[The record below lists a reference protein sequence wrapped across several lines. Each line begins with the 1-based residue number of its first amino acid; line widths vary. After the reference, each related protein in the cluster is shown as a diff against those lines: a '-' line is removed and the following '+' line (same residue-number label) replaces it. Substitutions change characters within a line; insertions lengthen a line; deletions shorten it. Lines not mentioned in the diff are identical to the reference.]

1 MTEDQFW
8 ELIARSREHGS
19 DSADQAVKLASLLSS
34 LPPREIL
41 AFEHLFFA
49 KRAESYRWDLWGVVT
64 LVQGGFCSD
73 DSFEDF
79 RLWLICQGRQA
90 YENALANPETV
101 LDLFDRESVARKHSY
116 VPSFMSYECLGAVA
130 YEAYESVTGKPLSI
144 MDTLVGKTWPTQPQ
158 GEPWQMKDLMSMF
171 PSVARRY
178 YA

>member
-8 ELIARSREHGS
+8 ELIASSQEHGS
-19 DSADQAVKLASLLSS
+19 DSAAQEATLASLLSK
-34 LPPREIL
+34 LPPQEIL

-49 KRAESYRWDLWGVVT
+49 KRTESYRWDLWGVAT
-64 LVQGGFCSD
+64 LVHGGFCSD

-101 LDLFDRESVARKHSY
+101 LDLFDRESFARKHSY
-116 VPSFMSYECLGAVA
+116 VPRFMDYEGLGAVA
-130 YEAYESVTGKPLSI
+130 YETYESITGESLSI
-144 MDTLVGKTWPTQPQ
+144 MDTLHGKTWPAQPK
-158 GEPWQMKDLMSMF
+158 GERWQEDDLLSRF
-171 PSVARRY
+171 PMVAKRY